1 MIVIS
6 EKFSK
11 NFFSVYRVI
20 LKEGVMFLNKK
31 PLFVG
36 GVKVN

>member
-11 NFFSVYRVI
+11 NFFSVYGNK
-20 LKEGVMFLNKK
+20 LKQGVMFIGNKK

-36 GVKVN
+36 GGY